1 MSYHRS
7 TYSTFNRA
15 YGGLQQNYADAEQFN
30 YEEQLRIREEQ
41 IQNYEQRRTRAE
53 EEIDEEER
61 QRRIREE
68 EERQRQIREEQ
79 RQRYEQRREEEE
91 RQRRILEQ
99 EERQRQIREEQRQRE
114 EEERQR
120 RIREEET
127 TRTTEPR
134 EPRIREE
141 GKLPKNIQAAFNG
154 LTTLDKARLSPWYRR
169 LVFITDKNNKVAD
182 FVYKQI
188 SECLKDADSNHELAD
203 ILYMI
208 TDNAH
213 NTCDDRV
220 ALSVI
225 YLGLQQSLNECK
237 KSIGCNLP
245 YVYNLLINGFL
256 TIELLYELARY
267 KVAASQNIDEIEVYL
282 GYLIKTKKVLE
293 IPINLNDMVFPDL
306 ANISSDDVAVAV
318 ERVQK
323 MRNDSQTCH
332 QFLIQQP
339 IWIDILTNKF
349 KDAVETITNIR
360 NNNDD
365 YVEALNTYTKSMV
378 ELSIHCYRNE
388 AASSNPGEVA
398 TQNTRQAVEHD
409 IQN

>member
-7 TYSTFNRA
+7 TYSTFSRA
-15 YGGLQQNYADAEQFN
+15 YGQQGQGRVTEQG
-30 YEEQLRIREEQ
+30 QGRVTD
-41 IQNYEQRRTRAE
+41 YEQRRIVE
-53 EEIDEEER
+53 EALER
-61 QRRIREE
+61 QRRTVEALEYEQRRIVEE
-68 EERQRQIREEQ
+68 ALEYEQRRRQIREAE
-79 RQRYEQRREEEE
+79 REAERREAERRDAE
-91 RQRRILEQ
+91 RQVRDAEQ
-99 EERQRQIREEQRQRE
+99 QMHEAERQME
-114 EEERQR
+114 
-120 RIREEET
+120 
-127 TRTTEPR
+127 
-134 EPRIREE
+134 
-141 GKLPKNIQAAFNG
+141 KLPKNIQAAFNG

-169 LVFITDKNNKVAD
+169 LVFITDQNSKVAD

-188 SECLKDADSNHELAD
+188 SECLKDADSNHELAN
-203 ILYMI
+203 ILYTI

-213 NTCDDRV
+213 DTCDDRV

-225 YLGLQQSLNECK
+225 YLGLQQSLNEYK
-237 KSIGCNLP
+237 KSIGSNLP

-267 KVAASQNIDEIEVYL
+267 KVAASQNVDEIEVYL

-293 IPINLNDMVFPDL
+293 IPINLNEMGFPDL

-323 MRNDSQTCH
+323 VRNDPQTCH

-349 KDAVETITNIR
+349 KDAVETITNTR
-360 NNNDD
+360 NENDD

-378 ELSIHCYRNE
+378 ELSIHCYR
-388 AASSNPGEVA
+388 SEV
-398 TQNTRQAVEHD
+398 QNTRQAVEQHEAVEHD

>member
-7 TYSTFNRA
+7 TYSTFSRA
-15 YGGLQQNYADAEQFN
+15 YVGRQQNYAEQFN

-41 IQNYEQRRTRAE
+41 IEEQRQNYEQRRTRAE
-53 EEIDEEER
+53 EERRTRAEEE
-61 QRRIREE
+61 RRIREE
-68 EERQRQIREEQ
+68 QQ
-79 RQRYEQRREEEE
+79 QRYEQRREEEE
-91 RQRRILEQ
+91 R
-99 EERQRQIREEQRQRE
+99 
-114 EEERQR
+114 
-120 RIREEET
+120 
-127 TRTTEPR
+127 
-134 EPRIREE
+134 RIREE
-141 GKLPKNIQAAFNG
+141 GKLQAAFNG
-154 LTTLDKARLSPWYRR
+154 LTTLDKARLSPWYQR

-188 SECLKDADSNHELAD
+188 SECLKDADSNHELAN
-203 ILYMI
+203 ILYTI

-213 NTCDDRV
+213 DTCDDRV

-225 YLGLQQSLNECK
+225 YLGLQQSLNEYK
-237 KSIGCNLP
+237 KSIGSNLP

-293 IPINLNDMVFPDL
+293 IPINLNEMVFPDL

-323 MRNDSQTCH
+323 VRNDSQTCH

-349 KDAVETITNIR
+349 KDAVETITNTR
-360 NNNDD
+360 NENDD

-378 ELSIHCYRNE
+378 ELSIHCYRSE
-388 AASSNPGEVA
+388 AASSNPREVA

>member
-7 TYSTFNRA
+7 TYSTFSSA
-15 YGGLQQNYADAEQFN
+15 YGGQQPNY
-30 YEEQLRIREEQ
+30 
-41 IQNYEQRRTRAE
+41 
-53 EEIDEEER
+53 EER
-61 QRRIREE
+61 QRRIHEEEQQRYEERQRRIHEE
-68 EERQRQIREEQ
+68 EERQRYE
-79 RQRYEQRREEEE
+79 RQRYEQR
-91 RQRRILEQ
+91 
-99 EERQRQIREEQRQRE
+99 
-114 EEERQR
+114 
-120 RIREEET
+120 
-127 TRTTEPR
+127 
-134 EPRIREE
+134 
-141 GKLPKNIQAAFNG
+141 LPKNIQAAFNG
-154 LTTLDKARLSPWYRR
+154 LTTLDKARLSPWYQR

-188 SECLKDADSNHELAD
+188 SECLKDADSNHELAN
-203 ILYMI
+203 ILYTI

-213 NTCDDRV
+213 DTCDDRV

-225 YLGLQQSLNECK
+225 YLGLHQSLNEYK
-237 KSIGCNLP
+237 KSIGSNLP

-293 IPINLNDMVFPDL
+293 IPINLNEMVFPGL

-339 IWIDILTNKF
+339 IWIDILTNIF
-349 KDAVETITNIR
+349 KDAVETITNTR
-360 NNNDD
+360 NENDD

-378 ELSIHCYRNE
+378 ELSIHCYRSE

-398 TQNTRQAVEHD
+398 TQNTRQAVEQHEAVEHD

>member
-7 TYSTFNRA
+7 TYSTFSSA
-15 YGGLQQNYADAEQFN
+15 YGGQQPNY
-30 YEEQLRIREEQ
+30 
-41 IQNYEQRRTRAE
+41 
-53 EEIDEEER
+53 EER
-61 QRRIREE
+61 QRRIHEEEQQRYEERQRRIHEE
-68 EERQRQIREEQ
+68 EERQRYE
-79 RQRYEQRREEEE
+79 RQRYEQR
-91 RQRRILEQ
+91 
-99 EERQRQIREEQRQRE
+99 
-114 EEERQR
+114 
-120 RIREEET
+120 
-127 TRTTEPR
+127 
-134 EPRIREE
+134 
-141 GKLPKNIQAAFNG
+141 LPKNIQAAFNG
-154 LTTLDKARLSPWYRR
+154 LTTLDKARLSPWYQR

-188 SECLKDADSNHELAD
+188 SECLKDADSNHELAN
-203 ILYMI
+203 ILYTI

-213 NTCDDRV
+213 DTCDDRV

-225 YLGLQQSLNECK
+225 YLGLHQSLNEYK
-237 KSIGCNLP
+237 KSIGSNLP

-293 IPINLNDMVFPDL
+293 IPINLNEMVFPGL

-349 KDAVETITNIR
+349 KDAVETITNTR
-360 NNNDD
+360 NENDD

-378 ELSIHCYRNE
+378 ELSIHCYRSE

-398 TQNTRQAVEHD
+398 TQNTRQAVEQHSAH
-409 IQN
+409 

>member
-1 MSYHRS
+1 
-7 TYSTFNRA
+7 
-15 YGGLQQNYADAEQFN
+15 
-30 YEEQLRIREEQ
+30 
-41 IQNYEQRRTRAE
+41 
-53 EEIDEEER
+53 
-61 QRRIREE
+61 
-68 EERQRQIREEQ
+68 
-79 RQRYEQRREEEE
+79 
-91 RQRRILEQ
+91 
-99 EERQRQIREEQRQRE
+99 
-114 EEERQR
+114 
-120 RIREEET
+120 
-127 TRTTEPR
+127 
-134 EPRIREE
+134 
-141 GKLPKNIQAAFNG
+141 
-154 LTTLDKARLSPWYRR
+154 
-169 LVFITDKNNKVAD
+169 VFITDKNNKVAD

-188 SECLKDADSNHELAD
+188 SECLKDADSNHELAN
-203 ILYMI
+203 ILYTI

-213 NTCDDRV
+213 DTCDDRV

-225 YLGLQQSLNECK
+225 YLGLHQSLNEYK
-237 KSIGCNLP
+237 KSIGSNLP

-293 IPINLNDMVFPDL
+293 IPINLNEMVFPGL

-349 KDAVETITNIR
+349 KDAVETITNTR
-360 NNNDD
+360 NENDD

-378 ELSIHCYRNE
+378 ELSIHCYRSE

-398 TQNTRQAVEHD
+398 TQNTRQAVEQHEAVEHD

>member
-7 TYSTFNRA
+7 TYSTFSSA
-15 YGGLQQNYADAEQFN
+15 YGG
-30 YEEQLRIREEQ
+30 RW
-41 IQNYEQRRTRAE
+41 
-53 EEIDEEER
+53 
-61 QRRIREE
+61 
-68 EERQRQIREEQ
+68 IREEQ
-79 RQRYEQRREEEE
+79 RQNYEQSAEEE
-91 RQRRILEQ
+91 RQRLL
-99 EERQRQIREEQRQRE
+99 E

-120 RIREEET
+120 RIREEQRQCYEQ
-127 TRTTEPR
+127 RR
-134 EPRIREE
+134 EEEERRIHEEEERRIREE
-141 GKLPKNIQAAFNG
+141 GKLPNIQAAFNG
-154 LTTLDKARLSPWYRR
+154 LTTLDKARLSPWYQR
-169 LVFITDKNNKVAD
+169 LVFVTDKNNEVAD

-188 SECLKDADSNHELAD
+188 SECLKDADSNHELAN
-203 ILYMI
+203 ILYTI

-213 NTCDDRV
+213 DTCDDRV

-225 YLGLQQSLNECK
+225 YLGLQQSLNEYK
-237 KSIGCNLP
+237 KSIGSNLP

-293 IPINLNDMVFPDL
+293 IPINLNEMVFPDL

-323 MRNDSQTCH
+323 VRNDSQTCH

-349 KDAVETITNIR
+349 KDAVETITNTR
-360 NNNDD
+360 NENDD

-378 ELSIHCYRNE
+378 ELSIHCYRSE

-398 TQNTRQAVEHD
+398 TQNTRSGRT
-409 IQN
+409 

>member
-7 TYSTFNRA
+7 TYSTFSSA
-15 YGGLQQNYADAEQFN
+15 YGGRQQNYAEQFN

-41 IQNYEQRRTRAE
+41 IRITEEQRQNYEQRRTRAE
-53 EEIDEEER
+53 EERRIREEEER

-68 EERQRQIREEQ
+68 EERQRRI
-79 RQRYEQRREEEE
+79 REEEE
-91 RQRRILEQ
+91 R
-99 EERQRQIREEQRQRE
+99 
-114 EEERQR
+114 
-120 RIREEET
+120 
-127 TRTTEPR
+127 
-134 EPRIREE
+134 RIREE

-154 LTTLDKARLSPWYRR
+154 LTTLDKARLSPWYQR

-188 SECLKDADSNHELAD
+188 SECLKDADSNHELAN
-203 ILYMI
+203 ILYTI

-213 NTCDDRV
+213 DTCDDRV

-225 YLGLQQSLNECK
+225 YLGLQQSLNEYK
-237 KSIGCNLP
+237 KSIGSNLP

-293 IPINLNDMVFPDL
+293 IPINLNEMVFPDL

-323 MRNDSQTCH
+323 VRNDSQTCH

-349 KDAVETITNIR
+349 KDAVETITNTR
-360 NNNDD
+360 NENDD

-378 ELSIHCYRNE
+378 ELSIHCYRSE

-398 TQNTRQAVEHD
+398 TQNTRQAVEQHEAVEHD

>member
-7 TYSTFNRA
+7 TYSTFSRA
-15 YGGLQQNYADAEQFN
+15 YGQQNY
-30 YEEQLRIREEQ
+30 
-41 IQNYEQRRTRAE
+41 YEQRRGRV
-53 EEIDEEER
+53 IDYEQRPDRVTDYEQGQGRVTDDEQRRIVEDALER
-61 QRRIREE
+61 QRRTVEALEYEQR
-68 EERQRQIREEQ
+68 RRQIREAE
-79 RQRYEQRREEEE
+79 RREAE
-91 RQRRILEQ
+91 REA
-99 EERQRQIREEQRQRE
+99 ERD
-114 EEERQR
+114 ERGR
-120 RIREEET
+120 MTERGRGR
-127 TRTTEPR
+127 TRD
-134 EPRIREE
+134 

-169 LVFITDKNNKVAD
+169 LVFITDKNSKVAD

-188 SECLKDADSNHELAD
+188 SECLKDADSNHELAN
-203 ILYMI
+203 ILYTI

-213 NTCDDRV
+213 DTCDDRV

-225 YLGLQQSLNECK
+225 YLGLQQSLNEYK
-237 KSIGCNLP
+237 KSIGSNLP
-245 YVYNLLINGFL
+245 CVYNLLINGFL

-267 KVAASQNIDEIEVYL
+267 KVATSQNVDEIEVYL
-282 GYLIKTKKVLE
+282 GYLIKTKKALE
-293 IPINLNDMVFPDL
+293 IPINLNEMVFPDL

-323 MRNDSQTCH
+323 VRNDSQTCH

-349 KDAVETITNIR
+349 KDAVETITNTR
-360 NNNDD
+360 NENDD

-378 ELSIHCYRNE
+378 ELSIHCYRSE
-388 AASSNPGEVA
+388 A
-398 TQNTRQAVEHD
+398 QNTRQAVEQHEAVEHD